1 MNRIVFITE
10 DIRCTSGEAVKDQS
24 LIRKITDDIIYLNL
38 ISQKDPIHVL
48 IDTDGGNLKTALAIY
63 DVLLASKAPIY
74 TYGLSEV
81 SSAGVLIYIAGK
93 KRFAFKHTQFM
104 THESSLSVAG
114 SKKDF
119 EATSAQCLDQ
129 NAQVEKLFKE
139 RLRMGP
145 RNFKKL
151 HKASTYMWA
160 DEAKTYRIVTEIMN
174 ELPETLLNG
183 SIEFAVEPIALEMK
197 NAH

>member
-1 MNRIVFITE
+1 MNRLIFITE
-10 DIRCTSGEAVKDQS
+10 DIRCTSGDAAKEQS
-24 LIRKITDDIIYLNL
+24 LIRRITDDIVYLNL
-38 ISQKDPIHVL
+38 ISQKEPIHVL
-48 IDTDGGNLKTALAIY
+48 IDTDGGNLKTAMAIY
-63 DVLLASKAPIY
+63 DVLLASKAPIF

-119 EATSAQCLDQ
+119 EATSAQCIEQ
-129 NAQVEKLFKE
+129 NDQVEKLFKE
-139 RLRMGP
+139 RLKMGP

-151 HKASTYMWA
+151 HEVSNYLWA
-160 DEAKTYRIVTEIMN
+160 PDAKKYKIVTDIMDT
-174 ELPETLLNG
+174 LPTVLIQG
-183 SIEFAVEPIALEMK
+183 AVEFAMEPITLEMK
-197 NAH
+197 HDK